1 MNEYLVIRLGVR
13 ATDPVHWLVW
23 SQSEREII
31 ASGTLLDAAELALLK
46 ERAGGRPVI
55 GLVPSSEVLFRE
67 VTLPGKL
74 TRQSLK
80 ALPFLLE
87 EEVASDVE
95 SLHLVVLGSQ
105 GKQVS
110 LLAVDH
116 KRMSQW
122 LGWIEAAGLSLK
134 QLLPDVLALPRA
146 DEGWSAVKLGDQWLF
161 RQSEYAGMQ
170 VEEAWLNVLLAG
182 FEPLPTISSYSA
194 PPQDAPGEWLAE
206 PAELPMR
213 LLALGAPLAR
223 GNLLSGEY
231 RIQPEW
237 QRLWRPWRKVALLAA
252 TLLVLLVSNRVL
264 YWQEVRAEAASL
276 RTQSVQLYKQ
286 LFPGETRVINP
297 KTQMKQHLQAL
308 GESGQQA
315 GFIRQLMK
323 LVPVFTQSSGLTLEQ
338 LRFDQKQGEFRLQ
351 ATGNG
356 YQDFDR
362 FRQLTANDFTV
373 KPGDMKSNNGKVQGT
388 LILRSKS

>member
-1 MNEYLVIRLGVR
+1 
-13 ATDPVHWLVW
+13 
-23 SQSEREII
+23 
-31 ASGTLLDAAELALLK
+31 
-46 ERAGGRPVI
+46 
-55 GLVPSSEVLFRE
+55 
-67 VTLPGKL
+67 
-74 TRQSLK
+74 
-80 ALPFLLE
+80 
-87 EEVASDVE
+87 
-95 SLHLVVLGSQ
+95 
-105 GKQVS
+105 
-110 LLAVDH
+110 
-116 KRMSQW
+116 
-122 LGWIEAAGLSLK
+122 
-134 QLLPDVLALPRA
+134 
-146 DEGWSAVKLGDQWLF
+146 
-161 RQSEYAGMQ
+161 
-170 VEEAWLNVLLAG
+170 
-182 FEPLPTISSYSA
+182 
-194 PPQDAPGEWLAE
+194 
-206 PAELPMR
+206 MR

-223 GNLLSGEY
+223 GNLLCGDY

-252 TLLVLLVSNRVL
+252 ILLVLLVSNRVL

-373 KPGDMKSNNGKVQGT
+373 KPGDMKSSNGKVQGT

>member
-1 MNEYLVIRLGVR
+1 VSEYLVIRLGVR

-31 ASGTLLDAAELALLK
+31 ASGRLHDAAELSQLK
-46 ERAGGRPVI
+46 ERAGGRPII

-80 ALPFLLE
+80 ALPYLLE

-105 GKQVS
+105 GKLVS

-116 KRMSQW
+116 KRMTQW
-122 LGWIEAAGLSLK
+122 LGWMEAAGLSLK

-146 DEGWSAVKLGDQWLF
+146 EEGWSAVLLGEQWLF

-170 VEEAWLNVLLAG
+170 VEAEWLGVLLAG
-182 FEPLPTISSYSA
+182 YDPAPRISSYSA
-194 PPQDAPGEWLAE
+194 PPLAVPGEWLAE
-206 PAELPMR
+206 PAELPMS
-213 LLALGAPLAR
+213 LLAQGATAAR
-223 GNLLSGEY
+223 GNLLVGNY

-237 QRLWRPWRKVALLAA
+237 QRLWQPWRKVALIAGVLL
-252 TLLVLLVSNRVL
+252 TLLLTNRVL
-264 YWQEVRAEAASL
+264 YLYEVRSETAQL

-286 LFPGETRVINP
+286 LFPGENKVINP
-297 KTQMKQHLQAL
+297 KSQMQQHLKAL
-308 GESGQQA
+308 GDEGQQQ
-315 GFIRQLMK
+315 GFIRLLLK
-323 LVPVFTQSSGLTLEQ
+323 LVPVFTQASGLKIEQ
-338 LRFDQKQGEFRLQ
+338 LRFDQKQSEFRLQ

-362 FRQLTANDFTV
+362 FRQLTESDFSV
-373 KPGDMKSNNGKVQGT
+373 KPGDMKSEGGKVQGT